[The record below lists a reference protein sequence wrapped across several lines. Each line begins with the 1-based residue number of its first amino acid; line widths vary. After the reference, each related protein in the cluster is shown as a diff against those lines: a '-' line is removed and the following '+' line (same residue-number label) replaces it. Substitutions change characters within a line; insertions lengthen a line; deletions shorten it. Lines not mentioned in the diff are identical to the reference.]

1 MRLWSLHPQHLDRQ
15 GLTACWREAL
25 LAQAVL
31 AGATRGYT
39 RHPQLERFRDAPD
52 PLALVGAYLVG
63 VAEEAARRG
72 YRFDR
77 ERIRIPAAPAGQ
89 LTVTEGQLALEWR
102 HLLGKLATRSPD
114 DAARQRD
121 TAPRAHPLFRVVPG
135 PVAPWER
142 ADG

>member
-1 MRLWSLHPQHLDRQ
+1 
-15 GLTACWREAL
+15 
-25 LAQAVL
+25 
-31 AGATRGYT
+31 T

-52 PLALVGAYLVG
+52 PLALVGAYLAG

-102 HLLGKLATRSPD
+102 HLLDKLATRSPD

-121 TAPRAHPLFRVVPG
+121 IAPRAHPLFRVVPG

-142 ADG
+142 ADGRARRRQADRPAPASTMPRPRKAHAAITTRAGTRT